1 MHDLIRLVIHTTRSM
16 FSGWALVAWIAFYA
30 VVGGL
35 YFYII
40 SLNVPLS
47 IFVGLIFA
55 FPFCYA
61 INVLGEQRKKR
72 VQELHMI
79 SKYVQTLV
87 FYLKSGKNVLYSYE
101 ATKEMMD
108 EALHADLQRTID
120 TLKFNGI
127 LDVSHFERYDLKV
140 LDLFHTNLM
149 IKSTSGGESK
159 EIFKHTTKDINME
172 ISKRDELNRIKDYVC
187 VETYMMLAMVMSIPI
202 ILSMSAEIV
211 YIPFAENTF
220 VQPVL
225 VLYFL
230 CVYLIVYY
238 MNKRR
243 LDTDV
248 TH

>member
-1 MHDLIRLVIHTTRSM
+1 MREFVRLVVQTTQNM
-16 FSGWALVAWIAFYA
+16 LSGWVLFAWVLLYA
-30 VVGGL
+30 AVGGF

-40 SLNVPLS
+40 SLNVSLS
-47 IFVGLIFA
+47 IFVGLVFS
-55 FPFCYA
+55 FPFVYA

-72 VQELHMI
+72 IHELHMI

-87 FYLKSGKNVLYSYE
+87 FYLKSGKNVLYSFE
-101 ATKEMMD
+101 ATKEMAD
-108 EALHADLQRTID
+108 ELLQDDIQRTID
-120 TLKFNGI
+120 TLKYHGI
-127 LDVSHFERYDLKV
+127 LDVSHFEKYDLKV

-149 IKSTSGGESK
+149 IKATSGGESK

-187 VETYMMLAMVMSIPI
+187 METYMMLGMVMTIPV

-211 YIPFAENTF
+211 YVPFTENVY

-225 VLYFL
+225 VLYFF

-243 LDTDV
+243 LDVDV
-248 TH
+248 TN